1 MALAYHVS
9 RGRRTYNA
17 HCFAVFS
24 TNAHAQRL
32 SSGREPC
39 RLCVI
44 GTHSSRCT
52 THHVSRERRTCNA
65 HCFAGTQYARPN
77 SAAFVRIMAQRVT
90 RSERTAWRLRV
101 IGTHSNACT
110 WSFGNRDG
118 THSSRCTTHHVSRR
132 TYNAHCFAGTQYAR
146 PNSAA
151 FVRIM
156 AQQLH
161 GLCVSSCFRIDVPA
175 LHPDGVNSN
184 ACT

>member
-1 MALAYHVS
+1 MSSVRTPTLAPGHSGIETARSVSVLTYLTYLTYLTCLTYLTTTDGMALACHGAS

-39 RLCVI
+39 RVCVI

-65 HCFAGTQYARPN
+65 QSFAGSMYQRTN
-77 SAAFVRIMAQRVT
+77 SAAFVWIIARTYWQTYA
-90 RSERTAWRLRV
+90 RTAWRLRIISTARAQRLSSGREPCRVCV
-101 IGTHSNACT
+101 I
-110 WSFGNRDG
+110 G

-132 TYNAHCFAGTQYAR
+132 T
-146 PNSAA
+146 
-151 FVRIM
+151 
-156 AQQLH
+156 
-161 GLCVSSCFRIDVPA
+161 
-175 LHPDGVNSN
+175 
-184 ACT
+184 